1 MEIHLLLTFNISSLF
16 KNMYVKLK
24 LVIQFLNLEFAEYQK
39 SPEKVKEPEP
49 VPVPVDLGKE
59 WNSRV
64 RLYIWLQLRLLYESC
79 VLGKKL
85 TVN

>member
-16 KNMYVKLK
+16 KNMFVKLK
-24 LVIQFLNLEFAEYQK
+24 LVIQFLILEFAEYQK
-39 SPEKVKEPEP
+39 SPEKVKESEP